1 MQILEKE
8 SLKNWW
14 SFQLKKPKKNNELH
28 RRCGRKGIIKNG
40 TQSNRKQTAE
50 DQQSQ
55 IHSLKRVTQLLNW

>member
-1 MQILEKE
+1 MIQMKLLTKQKE
-8 SLKNWW
+8 T
-14 SFQLKKPKKNNELH
+14 H

-55 IHSLKRVTQLLNW
+55 IHSLKRVTQLLN